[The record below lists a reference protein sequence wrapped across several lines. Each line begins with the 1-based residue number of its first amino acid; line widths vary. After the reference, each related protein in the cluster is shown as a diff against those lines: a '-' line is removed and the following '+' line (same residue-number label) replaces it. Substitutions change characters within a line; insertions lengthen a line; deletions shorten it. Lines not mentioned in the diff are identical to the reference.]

1 MNADLGQ
8 YFDLDH
14 DLEQVRG
21 VNVTILLLGRVSK
34 R

>member
-21 VNVTILLLGRVSK
+21 ANVTMLLLGCILK